1 MKRVNFRSMKK
12 LMKILV
18 LVLLIA
24 VANALSISDGEFRLK
39 IYLNNLKTNLHEDE
53 KNLMCS

>member
-1 MKRVNFRSMKK
+1 MKK